1 MRSVMAH
8 SFSQA
13 PTADIPRSSFNR
25 SHGHKTTFDAADLV
39 PIFWDEVVPG
49 DTVSLN
55 PTLFA
60 RINTPIFPI
69 MDNLFLDVHFFFV
82 PYRQV
87 WSNFRK
93 FCGEQVDPGDSTD
106 YTIPVVTNTVIG
118 ATTAG
123 DVADYLGIPPGNQI
137 EVSALPFRAYRH
149 IYNEWYR
156 DQNLIDS
163 KTVQTDDGPDSSA
176 ESGADE
182 PCLKR
187 GKRHDYFTS
196 SLPFLQKGDAISL
209 PLGTEAPVL
218 GIGAKTSQSWLS
230 SASQWETGGTNTT
243 YAPYH
248 PTANLEEDP
257 NNAGYPYVRADLS
270 NATAS
275 TVNELRQA
283 FQIQKLLERDARSG
297 TRYAEIVKAHFGVQ
311 FMDVTYRPEFLGGTS
326 SQVQFQGVPQTS
338 STDATT
344 PQGNLA
350 AFGQVLVNGGGF
362 TKSFTEHGI
371 VMGIASVR
379 ADLTYQQGLERA
391 WSRSTRY
398 DFYWPALAH
407 LGEQATL
414 VKELYLQDDTVDT
427 GSTGTKDNERVFG
440 YQERWAE
447 MRYKPSKISGKMR
460 SSAAGTLDA
469 WHLSQEF
476 SSLPEL
482 NETFI
487 TESPPM
493 DRVVAVTT
501 EPDFTL
507 DCYFNYQ
514 CARPMPLFSVPGLID
529 HF

>member
-1 MRSVMAH
+1 MKSVMAH
-8 SFSQA
+8 TFSQA

-25 SHGHKTTFDAADLV
+25 SHGYKTTFDAADLV
-39 PIFWDEVVPG
+39 PIFWDEVLPG
-49 DTVSLN
+49 DTVSCN
-55 PTLFA
+55 PTIFA
-60 RINTPIFPI
+60 RLNTPIFPL

-82 PYRQV
+82 PYRQI

-93 FCGEQVDPGDSTD
+93 FCGEQTDPGDSTD
-106 YTIPVVTNTVIG
+106 YTIPVVTNTVI
-118 ATTAG
+118 AASTTG
-123 DVADYLGIPPGNQI
+123 DVADYLGIPPGIQI
-137 EVSALPFRAYRH
+137 AVSALPFRAYRH

-156 DQNLIDS
+156 DQNLIDTEEFS
-163 KTVQTDDGPDSSA
+163 TGDGPDNSA
-176 ESGADE
+176 QSGADL

-196 SLPFLQKGDAISL
+196 CLPWLQKGDAVEL
-209 PLGTEAPVL
+209 PLGQDVAIKYGPNIAGNNREGTWVVQDA
-218 GIGAKTSQSWLS
+218 GSSWS
-230 SASQWETGGTNTT
+230 YGNT
-243 YAPYH
+243 AGVDSGLMVSGDIH
-248 PTANLEEDP
+248 NL
-257 NNAGYPYVRADLS
+257 YADLS
-270 NATAS
+270 DATAS
-275 TVNELRQA
+275 TINELRQA

-297 TRYAEIVKAHFGVQ
+297 TRYSEIVRAHFGVN

-326 SQVQFQGVPQTS
+326 QPVGIQQVPQTS

-371 VMGIASVR
+371 VMGIVSVR

-398 DFYWPALAH
+398 DMYWPALAH
-407 LGEQATL
+407 IGEQAVL
-414 VKELYLQDDTVDT
+414 KKEIYLQDDTVDT
-427 GSTGTKDNERVFG
+427 GSTGTTDNERVFG

-447 MRYKPSKISGKMR
+447 YRYKPSKITGKMR
-460 SSAAGTLDA
+460 SSASGTLEA

-476 SSLPEL
+476 SSLPSL
-482 NETFI
+482 DATFI
-487 TESPPM
+487 TENPPM
-493 DRVVAVTT
+493 DRVVAVPS

-507 DCYFNYQ
+507 DAYFNYQ
-514 CARPMPLFSVPGLID
+514 CARPMPIFSVPGLID